1 MLDKQGHS
9 LAGEQ
14 RAQLQ
19 AQLAELRERYPAAL
33 ARSEA
38 RLKRVQLLR
47 DELQKFL
54 RDHGEFQAWLEQ
66 AEQELE
72 GMYKGDSEPDSL
84 RQLLRRQGS
93 FSEDVI
99 SHKGDLRFVTMSGQK
114 FLDGDAE
121 DAESQLV
128 MSRSVVRSKL
138 EDATQ
143 RYTTLHSKV
152 RRGLQAAPFSCVP
165 AACLDFQD
173 FYRLYTRIVFFR
185 AWATPLSCCLCAC
198 YPWSFI

>member
-1 MLDKQGHS
+1 MILATQSAQAFLDKQGHS
-9 LAGEQ
+9 LAGQGRERLQEQ
-14 RAQLQ
+14 LAQL
-19 AQLAELRERYPAAL
+19 RDRYPAAL

-38 RLKRVQLLR
+38 RLKRVQLLK

-72 GMYKGDSEPDSL
+72 GMYKGDSDPASL

-121 DAESQLV
+121 EAESQLL
-128 MSRSVVRSKL
+128 MSRSVVKSKL

-152 RRGLQAAPFSCVP
+152 WEGLRAGRSGCSFPPAQRWQRDICPSCLP
-165 AACLDFQD
+165 GLPGH
-173 FYRLYTRIVFFR
+173 L
-185 AWATPLSCCLCAC
+185 
-198 YPWSFI
+198 

>member
-1 MLDKQGHS
+1 MILATQSAQAFLERQGHS
-9 LAGEQ
+9 LAGQE
-14 RAQLQ
+14 REQLQ
-19 AQLAELRERYPAAL
+19 AQLEQLRDQYPAAL

-66 AEQELE
+66 AEKDLE
-72 GMYKGDSEPDSL
+72 GMYKGDSDPASL

-121 DAESQLV
+121 EAESQLL
-128 MSRSVVRSKL
+128 MSRSVVKSKL

-152 RRGLQAAPFSCVP
+152 WEGLRAGHPGCSFPPQQRWQRNICPSCLP
-165 AACLDFQD
+165 GLPGH
-173 FYRLYTRIVFFR
+173 L
-185 AWATPLSCCLCAC
+185 
-198 YPWSFI
+198 